1 MAIKTIT
8 AELIATV
15 RTSFSNNQ
23 PMVVENFADLIT
35 ANASISSS
43 CSFVCDNIRVRISP
57 VSVNMVASTVN
68 LVNYKAGPSP
78 ELASTALLDIVIPT
92 TISIDFSKLNIPFI
106 DGEDYV
112 FELTEGFFKDVGGNQ
127 SPSKAIANL
136 LSFRRSEQGISTQPV
151 VFTASTLVTRIKQ
164 LAANIN
170 DAMDFTALASFSPAS
185 AFSFTNVSASMAMIG
200 NAIFTLKPTT
210 IDSEVT
216 MNIPYG
222 RLRFGVSSMVEDS
235 SVMTIGNFR
244 AKLFEIAMDGA
255 FLNASLGDRIRF
267 GVTSMPASTTVSA
280 DTFSSYTKSVTCNMT
295 AQSSMTSEISLQ
307 ITLSRTITNPVQ
319 DINSA
324 FASAIDISGNYI
336 VAGDVGYPTSDT
348 GTAYIFN
355 ASIGSTVYTLAN
367 PNPSNSLNPDDYGVS
382 VAIDGNYAV
391 VGAQY
396 EDGAGGSFQGK
407 AYLWDITTGTVSQ
420 TQTNPNSSTDYY
432 FGRSVDIDGTRWA
445 VGQDRDG
452 VRVYPVGSG
461 TSYTITMP
469 NSLDRLFNVAIS
481 GNRLIVAVRRFDDD
495 FNLNTIFKLYQYTL
509 NASSVTLERTID
521 NPNPVGSTLSDSFGS
536 DIAVYGDYAIV
547 GTPGEGIND
556 EGRAYIYDLTTGNL
570 EYTFSRPA
578 GTTSNSP
585 STISFGNK
593 VAMNDKYAVIAD
605 NDYVH
610 LFNYLDGYH
619 ETSYSV
625 PNCQDVAIEGNTF
638 IVSGDNAPGKFIRV
652 YNF

>member
-1 MAIKTIT
+1 
-8 AELIATV
+8 
-15 RTSFSNNQ
+15 
-23 PMVVENFADLIT
+23 MVVENFADLIT

-57 VSVNMVASTVN
+57 VSVNMVASTIN

-200 NAIFTLKPTT
+200 NAIFILKPTT

-255 FLNASLGDRIRF
+255 FLNASSGDRIRF

-280 DTFSSYTKSVTCNMT
+280 DTFSSYIKSVTCNMT

-307 ITLSRTITNPVQ
+307 ITLSRTITNPTQ
-319 DINSA
+319 DINSR
-324 FASAIDISGNYI
+324 FAEAIDISRNYI

-355 ASIGSTVYTLAN
+355 ASTGSTVYTLAN
-367 PNPSNSLNPDDYGVS
+367 PNPSDYRNPDDYGVS

-396 EDGAGGSFQGK
+396 EDGAGGSVQGN
-407 AYLWDITTGTVSQ
+407 AYLWDITTGTVLQ
-420 TQTNPNSSTDYY
+420 TQTNPNSSSDYY

-445 VGQDRDG
+445 IGQNIDG

-461 TSYTITMP
+461 SSYIITMP
-469 NSLDRLFNVAIS
+469 SSLDRLFNVAIS
-481 GNRLIVAVRRFDDD
+481 GNRLIIAVRRFDNN
-495 FNLNTIFKLYQYTL
+495 NLDTLFKLYQYTL

-521 NPNPVGSTLSDSFGS
+521 NPNPVGTTLYDYFGW

-547 GTPGEGIND
+547 GTPGEGTTD

-578 GTTSNSP
+578 GTASNGDGSL
-585 STISFGNK
+585 INFGNK

-625 PNCQDVAIEGNTF
+625 PNCKDVAIEGNTF
-638 IVSGDNAPGKFIRV
+638 IVSGDNAPNDFIRV